1 MRVVPRKSLV
11 EARPV
16 ELWHL
21 EIAQDEVVRFGAQ
34 LLQGGAAVGR
44 DVHAVV
50 VEPEKI
56 RQRLRDVGLIVH
68 HEDRLALNRRQGLER
83 PCFRKS
89 RRYGDRQLDAKDRA
103 LPRPAVDLNR
113 PSVSDD
119 DRPAQPEPQAGP
131 VPWRLRREE
140 GLENSRLDLRGDPGA
155 RVGAL
160 ESYAFFLSTGP
171 RRHGEPTRAWHS
183 PRHSGEDL
191 RAVFY
196 DQTPRPGHGPWAV
209 ALPWDHRRAWRH
221 ARRRER
227 ARTRGDLPDRASAP
241 HPARFGPRSRLAAA
255 RPSRERA
262 EAHSRRR

>member
-103 LPRPAVDLNR
+103 LSRPAVDLNR
-113 PSVSDD
+113 PSVS
-119 DRPAQPEPQAGP
+119 RSEEHTSELQSQSNL
-131 VPWRLRREE
+131 VCRLL
-140 GLENSRLDLRGDPGA
+140 LEKKKTRYMYTPRCAGA
-155 RVGAL
+155 RKVERSIWQTVHCCGAV
-160 ESYAFFLSTGP
+160 ST
-171 RRHGEPTRAWHS
+171 HCNIKAILQE
-183 PRHSGEDL
+183 
-191 RAVFY
+191 
-196 DQTPRPGHGPWAV
+196 
-209 ALPWDHRRAWRH
+209 
-221 ARRRER
+221 
-227 ARTRGDLPDRASAP
+227 
-241 HPARFGPRSRLAAA
+241 
-255 RPSRERA
+255 
-262 EAHSRRR
+262 

>member
-56 RQRLRDVGLIVH
+56 RQRLRAVGLMVPP
-68 HEDRLALNRRQGLER
+68 EDGLALTRRKGLEG
-83 PCFRKS
+83 PCFGKS

-103 LPRPAVDLNR
+103 LSRPAVDLNR

-155 RVGAL
+155 RVGDL
-160 ESYAFFLSTGP
+160 EPYAFFLSTGP
-171 RRHGEPTRAWHS
+171 RRHGHPTPAS
-183 PRHSGEDL
+183 PSTHGVMGVGDEIHDHLVKLCGSAQRTGRSAASWSLTSDRKSTRLNSSHLVISY
-191 RAVFY
+191 AVF
-196 DQTPRPGHGPWAV
+196 
-209 ALPWDHRRAWRH
+209 
-221 ARRRER
+221 
-227 ARTRGDLPDRASAP
+227 
-241 HPARFGPRSRLAAA
+241 
-255 RPSRERA
+255 
-262 EAHSRRR
+262 

>member
-1 MRVVPRKSLV
+1 MIRRPPRSTLFPYTTLFRSIASEEDDPPKQMRVVPRKSLV

-103 LPRPAVDLNR
+103 LSRPAVDLNR

-155 RVGAL
+155 RVGDL
-160 ESYAFFLSTGP
+160 ESYAFLDRKST
-171 RRHGEPTRAWHS
+171 
-183 PRHSGEDL
+183 
-191 RAVFY
+191 
-196 DQTPRPGHGPWAV
+196 
-209 ALPWDHRRAWRH
+209 
-221 ARRRER
+221 
-227 ARTRGDLPDRASAP
+227 
-241 HPARFGPRSRLAAA
+241 RLN
-255 RPSRERA
+255 SS
-262 EAHSRRR
+262 H